1 MEESLIF
8 VDTPEAEPTPSLS
21 ASSEEIFVASPPKG
35 DHSESWT
42 LLDSFIDVD
51 ASLAAAQ
58 DDAPPAGARSE
69 ARRRWALLRSALRA
83 GGARAFADDDD
94 GLADEELSLEAVS
107 QRLGDLERSLGDLT
121 SSELLR
127 RLSSGA
133 DDASPTA
140 ARQIA
145 SFLADGAPL
154 PSEAVAEADGTKVA
168 APRVAGRAFL
178 AVAVVL
184 AAGALGASYGRG
196 AAAPARVVPGPALED
211 APFAPEAP
219 LPEAA
224 PLMPDAAPMMPE
236 ASPPPETAPPPEEA
250 PPRGRRS
257 ATKDAYRSSHR
268 EDRAFVEDV
277 VRATAKEVEAQ
288 LGRAAAAVE
297 RFGALDVDAELR
309 RAAKAADGALAYVAN
324 ATVDGVAADVAR
336 AFADP
341 PALPKLLAGATMGL
355 GGLLVGVPFV
365 PGVTDNLLVGLAGAI
380 LPFVGRD
387 EAE

>member
-1 MEESLIF
+1 MEESLVF
-8 VDTPEAEPTPSLS
+8 VDTPESEPTPSLS

-58 DDAPPAGARSE
+58 DDAPRSE
-69 ARRRWALLRSALRA
+69 AQRRWALLRSALKA

-107 QRLGDLERSLGDLT
+107 QRLGDLERSIGDLT

-154 PSEAVAEADGTKVA
+154 PSEAVSEAAKVA

-184 AAGALGASYGRG
+184 AAGALGAYYGRG

-211 APFAPEAP
+211 APFAAP
-219 LPEAA
+219 MMPEAA

-236 ASPPPETAPPPEEA
+236 ASPLPEAAPPPEEA

-387 EAE
+387 EAK

>member
-1 MEESLIF
+1 MEESLVF
-8 VDTPEAEPTPSLS
+8 VDTPESEPTPSLS

-69 ARRRWALLRSALRA
+69 ARRRWALLRSALKA

-94 GLADEELSLEAVS
+94 GLAGEELSLEAVS
-107 QRLGDLERSLGDLT
+107 QRLGDLEKSLGDLS

-154 PSEAVAEADGTKVA
+154 PSEAVSEADGAKVA

-211 APFAPEAP
+211 APFAAP
-219 LPEAA
+219 MLPEAS
-224 PLMPDAAPMMPE
+224 PLLDAAPMMPE
-236 ASPPPETAPPPEEA
+236 ASPKPETAPPPEAA

-324 ATVDGVAADVAR
+324 ATVDGVATDVAR

-387 EAE
+387 EAK

>member
-1 MEESLIF
+1 MEESLVF

-58 DDAPPAGARSE
+58 DDAPRSE
-69 ARRRWALLRSALRA
+69 AQRRWALLRSALRA

-107 QRLGDLERSLGDLT
+107 QRLGDLEKSIGDLT

-127 RLSSGA
+127 RLSSGS
-133 DDASPTA
+133 DDVSPTA
-140 ARQIA
+140 ARQVA

-154 PSEAVAEADGTKVA
+154 PSEAVSEADGAKVA
-168 APRVAGRAFL
+168 ARKTPRVAGRALL

-184 AAGALGASYGRG
+184 AAGALGARYGRG

-211 APFAPEAP
+211 APFAAP
-219 LPEAA
+219 MMPEAA

-236 ASPPPETAPPPEEA
+236 ASPLPEAAPPPEEA

-387 EAE
+387 EAK

>member
-1 MEESLIF
+1 MEESLVF
-8 VDTPEAEPTPSLS
+8 VDTPESEPTPSLS

-58 DDAPPAGARSE
+58 DDAPRSE
-69 ARRRWALLRSALRA
+69 AQRRWALLRSALRA

-107 QRLGDLERSLGDLT
+107 QRLGDLERSIGDLT

-154 PSEAVAEADGTKVA
+154 PSEAVSEADGAKVA

-184 AAGALGASYGRG
+184 AAGALGAYYGRG

-211 APFAPEAP
+211 APFAAP
-219 LPEAA
+219 MMPEAA

-236 ASPPPETAPPPEEA
+236 ASPLPEAAPPPEEA

-387 EAE
+387 EAK

>member
-1 MEESLIF
+1 MEESLVF
-8 VDTPEAEPTPSLS
+8 VDTPESEPTPSLS

-69 ARRRWALLRSALRA
+69 ARRRWALLRSALKA

-94 GLADEELSLEAVS
+94 GLAGEELSLEAVS
-107 QRLGDLERSLGDLT
+107 QRLGDLEKSLGDLS

-154 PSEAVAEADGTKVA
+154 PSEAVSEADGAKVA

-211 APFAPEAP
+211 APFAAP
-219 LPEAA
+219 MLPEAS
-224 PLMPDAAPMMPE
+224 PLLDAAPMMPE
-236 ASPPPETAPPPEEA
+236 ASPKPETAPPPEAA

-336 AFADP
+336 ALADP

>member
-1 MEESLIF
+1 MEESLVF

-58 DDAPPAGARSE
+58 DDAPPAGARAE

-107 QRLGDLERSLGDLT
+107 RRLGDLETSLGDLT

-154 PSEAVAEADGTKVA
+154 PSEAVSEADGAKVA

-211 APFAPEAP
+211 APFA
-219 LPEAA
+219 
-224 PLMPDAAPMMPE
+224 APMMPE
-236 ASPPPETAPPPEEA
+236 ASPLPETAPPPEAA

-297 RFGALDVDAELR
+297 RLGAVDVDAELR

-387 EAE
+387 EAK

>member
-1 MEESLIF
+1 MEESLVF

-58 DDAPPAGARSE
+58 DDAPRSE
-69 ARRRWALLRSALRA
+69 AQRRWALLRSALKA

-107 QRLGDLERSLGDLT
+107 QRLGDLERSIGDLT

-154 PSEAVAEADGTKVA
+154 PSEPAVSEAAKVA

-184 AAGALGASYGRG
+184 AAGALGAYYGRG

-211 APFAPEAP
+211 APFAAP
-219 LPEAA
+219 MMPEAA

-387 EAE
+387 EAK